1 MKKLS
6 LDIMFNVSDT
16 SLEEVSDNTPRLD
29 CAKHVLHEIIK
40 DNLTHRQ
47 KQIILLYFFENKNTV
62 EIAELLDINKSTVS
76 RTLKRAVNNIS
87 KYIRYYKFR

>member
-6 LDIMFNVSDT
+6 LDLMFNIPDKSH
-16 SLEEVSDNTPRLD
+16 EESSDNKARLE

-40 DNLTHRQ
+40 DNLTGRQ
-47 KQIILLYFFENKNTV
+47 KQVLILYFFENKNTV
-62 EIAELLDINKSTVS
+62 EIAEMLNVNKSTVS
-76 RTLKRAVNNIS
+76 RTLKRALDNIK